1 MPGATQGSEES
12 ISILVI
18 VDVVLLVTGLGMSL
32 AGFVW
37 WLACS
42 RRDPL
47 ACAPE
52 RPNRFPA
59 EMVML
64 TVLAYIAVALVTLQ
78 VVGQGGGVDE
88 VLTSPSSPIVE
99 GETPDTM
106 PNVTEAERAIIG
118 ALLADTLGRT
128 AGVVVCL
135 ILAARWFGGGVR
147 RFLLGSSN
155 SIRGFVPAIVL
166 TVVALALCDVTLR
179 ATMLLMLWVNPDLV
193 FEQHSTIQALR
204 EGVCPLGVAMALRI
218 GAGVVAPLAEEIFF
232 RGVVQTFL
240 LRIVRSRWLVIGLTS
255 VVFAMSH
262 SQVHVMPALF
272 VLSVF
277 LGVVYERSGSLVQ
290 PILIHAMFNGK
301 TLLWEALA
309 APPV

>member
-1 MPGATQGSEES
+1 M
-12 ISILVI
+12 VI
-18 VDVVLLVTGLGMSL
+18 VDVVLLVAGLGTSL
-32 AGFVW
+32 AGLAW
-37 WLACS
+37 WATHS

-64 TVLAYIAVALVTLQ
+64 AMLAYIAVAMVVLQ

-88 VLTSPSSPIVE
+88 VLTSESPPMVE
-99 GETPDTM
+99 GQTLDTIPD
-106 PNVTEAERAIIG
+106 VTEAERVTIG

-147 RFLLGSSN
+147 RFLLGTSST
-155 SIRGFVPAIVL
+155 IRGFVPAIVL

-179 ATMLLMLWVNPDLV
+179 ATMLLMLWVKPDLV

-218 GAGVVAPLAEEIFF
+218 GAGVVAPVAEEIFF

-240 LRIVRSRWLVIGLTS
+240 LRMVRSRWLVIGLTS
-255 VVFAMSH
+255 VVFAMAH
-262 SQVHVMPALF
+262 SQIHVMPALF
-272 VLSVF
+272 VLSVL

-301 TLLWEALA
+301 TLLWEALSA
-309 APPV
+309 